1 MSYNQKGSENNT
13 NNKPPNKSHIKP
25 RGYMAHRTTSVHTG
39 YMAHR
44 SHINSTI
51 PSISSSA
58 TLPHQS
64 KPNTSNSED
73 KRRRSRLRA
82 QRAQRNRNQRIIE
95 TFNDSLFTKHELR
108 FDDTQVT
115 ISNNGRTITISTFTE
130 FDANDP
136 DAICTSDIMQTRSEF
151 ANKLLQ
157 FVKVIRN
164 ERLDKEPSTS

>member
-1 MSYNQKGSENNT
+1 MSYNPKGSENT
-13 NNKPPNKSHIKP
+13 NNKPPNKSHIQP
-25 RGYMAHRTTSVHTG
+25 RGYMAHRTTSVHKG
-39 YMAHR
+39 YMNHR
-44 SHINSTI
+44 SHMNSTV
-51 PSISSSA
+51 PSISSSS
-58 TLPHQS
+58 TKPHQS
-64 KPNTSNSED
+64 KPNASNSDD
-73 KRRRSRLRA
+73 KRRRARLRA
-82 QRAQRNRNQRIIE
+82 QRDQRHRNQRIIE
-95 TFNDSLFTKHELR
+95 SFNDSLFTNELR